1 LALETI
7 DLLAVG
13 LTLLLFL
20 LWWFI
25 GYGVVFVLR
34 RRCLLQNALL
44 APAVGSAVCLMFV
57 FWLNRAGLPVAR
69 FGLVLGVSL
78 VMGSALLWWRGRVI
92 VPIRKYLPFAAVL
105 LLALLLVG
113 WPMFEFGFNWVSIS
127 NDDMANYCLLA
138 QRVFD
143 YGFFDGLPVQEL
155 AKNKDISAYYWYMHV
170 KAGVRPGSE
179 LLLAFVMT
187 LTKLSSHEVFMPVI
201 LSFHLCLI
209 SAAGALALQNR
220 KAWRWTLM
228 ALLILSF
235 SAQNSLGTIYQL
247 IAQVFGLSL
256 AAAAACLFMTD
267 SVGTQRNSYVK
278 YGVLTGLMFSAC
290 LVAYTEVVPILGL
303 ACTLFLVQRIVRR
316 GAPQG
321 IRSYVI
327 ATVCSIAFLNSYLL
341 AAVRFLLGQ
350 AAAGTSNRFGS
361 AEAGPVIF
369 PFFLL
374 PRGLGQFWGAF
385 SHYST
390 PAEPWLSLSIA
401 FGGLLILLAAAVTT
415 LEAWRGTPV
424 ALVSLSLVLMS
435 VFLILRAS
443 DYGLFKIAMFIQPF
457 LIPTLV
463 GGWMRFTQADYEEG

>member
-1 LALETI
+1 M
-7 DLLAVG
+7 LAVS

-44 APAVGSAVCLMFV
+44 APAVGSAVCVMFV
-57 FWLNRAGLPVAR
+57 FWLNRAGLPVAK
-69 FGLVLGVSL
+69 FGLALGICL
-78 VMGSALLWWRGRVI
+78 VIGSALLWWRGRVI

-127 NDDMANYCLLA
+127 NEDMANYCLSA
-138 QRVFD
+138 QRVLD
-143 YGFFDGLPVQEL
+143 YGFFDGLSVQEL
-155 AKNKDISAYYWYMHV
+155 AKNKDMSAYYWHMHV

-201 LSFHLCLI
+201 LSLHLCLM

-256 AAAAACLFMTD
+256 TAAAACLFMWD
-267 SVGTQRNSYVK
+267 PVSLRRISYLK
-278 YGVLTGLMFSAC
+278 YGLLTGLVFSAC
-290 LVAYTEVVPILGL
+290 LVVYTEVVPILGL
-303 ACTLFLVQRIVRR
+303 ACTLFLVQRFVRR
-316 GAPQG
+316 RPPQG
-321 IRSYVI
+321 ILCYVI
-327 ATVCSIAFLNSYLL
+327 ATVCSVAFLNSYLL
-341 AAVRFLLGQ
+341 AAVRFLVGQ
-350 AAAGTSNRFGS
+350 TAAGTSNRFGS

-374 PRGLGQFWGAF
+374 PAGMGQFWGAF
-385 SHYST
+385 IHYNT
-390 PAEPWLSLSIA
+390 PPEPWISLWIA
-401 FGGLLILLAAAVTT
+401 LGGLLILLSAGVII
-415 LEAWRGTPV
+415 LEAWRGTPA
-424 ALVSLSLVLMS
+424 ALVSLSLLVMS

-463 GGWMRFTQADYEEG
+463 GGWMHFTLAKYEKG